1 LSDNEVDQKFN
12 ELLEVMARLRS
23 ATGCPWDK
31 EQTHLSLKPCLLE
44 ETYELLD
51 ALDDG
56 DPKKLNE
63 VLQQFMAE
71 LRKRPELT
79 GLNTFFRPT
88 VPQLLVEVDREKA
101 ISLGIPVSDVFDA
114 LQSTMGVLY
123 VNDFNKFGRTYR
135 VQMQAE
141 SAFRAKPEDVGN
153 VYVRSTTSGEMLPL
167 KSVLT
172 VKPLLIATSWT

>member
-1 LSDNEVDQKFN
+1 VFVQDRLS
-12 ELLEVMARLRS
+12 
-23 ATGCPWDK
+23 
-31 EQTHLSLKPCLLE
+31 
-44 ETYELLD
+44 
-51 ALDDG
+51 G

-123 VNDFNKFGRTYR
+123 VNDFNKFRPC
-135 VQMQAE
+135 V
-141 SAFRAKPEDVGN
+141 SRADASRERISRAARRPWQRLCPVGH
-153 VYVRSTTSGEMLPL
+153 VG
-167 KSVLT
+167 
-172 VKPLLIATSWT
+172 